1 MPMAVLRTS
10 WSLCLNDQVVPA
22 QTKVC
27 AIVDPYQLLTLGLD
41 LDLEETEVSLV
52 CFHGTADMSW
62 LMKCLAMPVKWWV
75 HNWNRIPLIL
85 EIRNGIKA
93 KKNKKEPANHKC
105 LVALQIRGKTL
116 FVVNDTHT
124 TTLGLLESQPLPE
137 GPEEPAEQPGSQKH
151 QARTLLWFCDELCK
165 DIENLPK
172 EFQKSKKEE
181 RALVE
186 YQEAI
191 QRTLD
196 GIQAHPQCKSCHYKP
211 SRIAFKIF
219 RGDKTSKEIR
229 VVGLNKRQKPEGAQG
244 PFEKVL
250 SLALEFLE
258 NGVQEESSSA
268 RC

>member
-1 MPMAVLRTS
+1 MAVLRTS

-27 AIVDPYQLLTLGLD
+27 AIVDPYELMEGLD
-41 LDLEETEVSLV
+41 LDLEETKVSLV

-62 LMKCLAMPVKWWV
+62 LMKCLEMPVKWWV

-85 EIRNGIKA
+85 EIREGIKA

-105 LVALQIRGKTL
+105 LVALQVRGKTL

-124 TTLGLLESQPLPE
+124 MTLGLLESQPLP
-137 GPEEPAEQPGSQKH
+137 GEQPGSPEN
-151 QARTLLWFCDELCK
+151 QAGTLRWFCDELYK

-172 EFQKSKKEE
+172 EFQKPLKED
-181 RALVE
+181 RAPPE
-186 YQEAI
+186 HQEAI

-196 GIQAHPQCKSCHYKP
+196 GIQAHPQCKSCHYTP
-211 SRIAFKIF
+211 SRLGFRIFKK
-219 RGDKTSKEIR
+219 DKTFHEIR
-229 VVGLNKRQKPEGAQG
+229 VVGLNKRQKPEGAQD

-250 SLALEFLE
+250 SKALEFLE
-258 NGVQEESSSA
+258 SGMQEESSSA
-268 RC
+268 KC

>member
-1 MPMAVLRTS
+1 MAVLRTS

-22 QTKVC
+22 QTKVR
-27 AIVDPYQLLTLGLD
+27 AIVDPYQLMEGPD

-62 LMKCLAMPVKWWV
+62 LMKCLEMPVKWWS
-75 HNWNRIPLIL
+75 HNWNRIPLFL
-85 EIRNGIKA
+85 EIRMRIKA
-93 KKNKKEPANHKC
+93 KKSKKEPANHKC
-105 LVALQIRGKTL
+105 LVALQVRGKTL

-124 TTLGLLESQPLPE
+124 MTLGLLESQPLP
-137 GPEEPAEQPGSQKH
+137 GEQPGSPEN
-151 QARTLLWFCDELCK
+151 QAGTLRWFCEELYK

-172 EFQKSKKEE
+172 EFQKPLKED
-181 RALVE
+181 RARAPPE
-186 YQEAI
+186 HQEAI

-211 SRIAFKIF
+211 SRLSFKIF

-229 VVGLNKRQKPEGAQG
+229 VVGLNKRQKPEGAQD

-268 RC
+268 RS

>member
-1 MPMAVLRTS
+1 MAVLRTS

-27 AIVDPYQLLTLGLD
+27 AIVDPYELMEGLD

-62 LMKCLAMPVKWWV
+62 LMKCLEMPVKWWI

-85 EIRNGIKA
+85 EIRSGIKA

-105 LVALQIRGKTL
+105 LVALQVRGKTL

-124 TTLGLLESQPLPE
+124 MTLGLLESQPLPE
-137 GPEEPAEQPGSQKH
+137 EQPGSPKN
-151 QARTLLWFCDELCK
+151 QAGTLGWFCDELYK

-172 EFQKSKKEE
+172 EFQKPLKED
-181 RALVE
+181 RAPPE
-186 YQEAI
+186 HQEAI

-196 GIQAHPQCKSCHYKP
+196 GIQAHPQCKSCHYMP
-211 SRIAFKIF
+211 SRLCF
-219 RGDKTSKEIR
+219 RVIKKDKTSEEIR
-229 VVGLNKRQKPEGAQG
+229 VVGLNKRQKPEGAQD

-268 RC
+268 RG